1 MPTDNWFTAARNE
14 NKKPVVLMQIED
26 SSAEE
31 QLYSTRS
38 DWEGSVILTN
48 IDTVSQVGNAIGQEI
63 LSDQET
69 DLLSVNVTPSATSR
83 FNPGNEFSVF
93 MINSVDAN
101 KALSLTVQLRTGS
114 TIGPIIDSVTETI
127 VTGPPESFGGAFG
140 VGIFDFSSNILTGAV
155 PLWFT
160 FTITGN
166 SFPVAVF
173 SSIPIVVPTSGTD
186 CTLTTSTVDMGSIP
200 ANPVTLSI
208 DDTLEAGSSILYTA
222 FGGNADPPVNNLGT
236 VVDGDSLTAFR
247 FYRLQADFSS
257 DTGNRGI
264 LKQFSLREGLF
275 KFYGTHKD
283 LPFRGVQ
290 PYLKMESLTTLST
303 AIKLDKGISTTG
315 QMTAVLHWVDDVS
328 DFVATRFLRGKD
340 VQFLYGFQEL
350 SQADY
355 EPLFTGTWFDYSFDD
370 IAQTITVKVQDI
382 LKQFEKIKIPT
393 EEYNASGVKTSTN
406 VVYTKANGVNTITNI
421 FDLLGIRDRYVS
433 PDYATLEG
441 GALSGT
447 DFNVTRTLSKP
458 IVANKLIDELAQT
471 LGLFLVPQG
480 DGTLLPNLFDDTAT
494 PLYTLDAS
502 KFSPGSVDG
511 NQDEISTRQYTY
523 YNITDPADTDP
534 NDEDK
539 FDNAFQL
546 INLGSEAK
554 WVNEETQKLFFDKWR
569 IGNNTADPLVN
580 DLVSPPQALIDL
592 ANRWDGWFA
601 DPQITVT
608 VKDLPPEWL
617 KVQPSNI
624 VELNNLAVPVS
635 NQPWL
640 NSVDYEVAD
649 IRINGGRQWEAIA
662 ISGPSTTIVEPGVT
676 AGFENFWEDMNILDT
691 GLTDG
696 MKFITMKQSFNIRRG
711 IVTLEF
717 RQI

>member
-1 MPTDNWFTAARNE
+1 MPTDNWLKAARGE

-38 DWEGSVILTN
+38 DWEGSVNLTN
-48 IDTVSQVGNAIGQEI
+48 IDTTSQIGDAIGSKLQSPTI
-63 LSDQET
+63 LVNGRNYTFVSSIVSRLRELTPIFSFTQ
-69 DLLSVNVTPSATSR
+69 LSNTTTSMTS
-83 FNPGNEFSVF
+83 E
-93 MINSVDAN
+93 
-101 KALSLTVQLRTGS
+101 LRTGS
-114 TIGPIIDSVTETI
+114 ELGPVIATDIQTVTIGPPSLFFGGSGSATFSFVSVPLLAATTYFITFNDSVSI
-127 VTGPPESFGGAFG
+127 GGTNFTTLLTTLF
-140 VGIFDFSSNILTGAV
+140 ITPSLSS
-155 PLWFT
+155 
-160 FTITGN
+160 
-166 SFPVAVF
+166 
-173 SSIPIVVPTSGTD
+173 D
-186 CTLTTSTVDMGSIP
+186 CTLTTSTIDMGAIP

-208 DDTLEAGSSILYTA
+208 DDTLESGSTLTYTA

-236 VVDGDSLTAFR
+236 VVDGDDLTAFQ
-247 FYRLQADFSS
+247 FYRLQAEFAST
-257 DTGNRGI
+257 TGGRGI
-264 LKQFSLREGLF
+264 LKQFGLREGLF

-290 PYLKMESLTTLST
+290 PYLKMESLATLST

-328 DFVATRFLRGKD
+328 DFVASRFLRGKD

-355 EPLFTGTWFDYSFDD
+355 EPIFTGTWFDYSFDD

-406 VVYTKANGVNTITNI
+406 VVYTKTNGVNTITNI
-421 FDLLGIRDRYVS
+421 FDLLGIRDRYIS
-433 PDYATLEG
+433 PDYATLEA

-480 DGTLLPNLFDDTAT
+480 DGVLFPNLFDDAAS

-502 KFSPGSVDG
+502 KFSPGSVAG

-523 YNITDPADTDP
+523 YNITDAADTDP
-534 NDEDK
+534 NAEDK

-554 WVNEETQKLFFDKWR
+554 WENEETQKLFFDKWR

-580 DLVSPPQALIDL
+580 DVVSPPQALVDL

-608 VKDLPPEWL
+608 VRDLPPEWL

-624 VELNNLAVPVS
+624 VEINNLRVPVS

-640 NSVDYEVAD
+640 NSVDYDVAD
-649 IRINGGRQWEAIA
+649 IRINAGKQWEAIA
-662 ISGPSTTIVEPGVT
+662 VSGPSTSIVEPGVT

-691 GLTDG
+691 GLTSG